1 MKVTIEASPHES
13 PAYYLALQASS
24 EKQVKVK
31 DIEDA
36 LVALVRATMDL
47 VDELKKDE
55 KGASEQ

>member
-1 MKVTIEASPHES
+1 MKVTIEASPHEI
-13 PAYYLALQASS
+13 ASLLPCSTSLS